1 MRVEGHVLLV
11 CSGALKIKG
20 LSQLIGEGLNCLAAS
35 PLSRVLHPNPPLG
48 DECLPFY
55 FNFVS
60 FPYQS
65 VCIFFFFTGGIFRVG
80 TLVR

>member
-55 FNFVS
+55 FNFV
-60 FPYQS
+60 FHFHTK
-65 VCIFFFFTGGIFRVG
+65 VCVFFSSLQEESSQLGHW
-80 TLVR
+80 